1 MPIYEF
7 RCACGRQFEKLCR
20 MNEQGA
26 VSCPACGEEARRI
39 MSSFRT
45 GGGSGE
51 GGSASGSS
59 CGSCSSSSCSS
70 C

>member
-20 MNEQGA
+20 MNEQGE
-26 VSCPACGEEARRI
+26 VSCPACGEAARRI
-39 MSSFRT
+39 MSTFRT
-45 GGGSGE
+45 GGSGE